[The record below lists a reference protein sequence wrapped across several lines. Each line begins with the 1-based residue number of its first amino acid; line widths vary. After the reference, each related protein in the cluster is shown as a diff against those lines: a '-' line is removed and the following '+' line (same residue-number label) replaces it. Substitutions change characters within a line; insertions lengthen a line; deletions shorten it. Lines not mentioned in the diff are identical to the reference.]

1 MNLRFFQVYYM
12 EKAEK
17 SSIEILGLLKEN
29 ELSTNSNEIGLS
41 TRHQNALY
49 VLIQNPIIF

>member
-1 MNLRFFQVYYM
+1 MNLRFFQVYYV

-41 TRHQNALY
+41 TTHQNAL
-49 VLIQNPIIF
+49 